1 MVVGGGA
8 FLVKCQYYKEVSDE
22 CQEICSVIRPLR
34 FLMHKLRILAVG
46 SPHEDWQ
53 REAIHSFCTRLG
65 PFAQLEVKEVA
76 DGAGGSA
83 KPDPARVKE
92 KEAEALLSVIGS
104 TPYIALD
111 ERGKNLSSEE
121 WAMLIKELAET
132 GQSLGF
138 AIGGAWGLDERV
150 REQAARTVSFGRQ
163 TVPHILARILLL
175 EQLYRAET
183 ILKRKEY
190 HK

>member
-1 MVVGGGA
+1 
-8 FLVKCQYYKEVSDE
+8 
-22 CQEICSVIRPLR
+22 
-34 FLMHKLRILAVG
+34 MHKLRIFAVG

-76 DGAGGSA
+76 DGANGSA
-83 KPDPARVKE
+83 KPDPTRVKE
-92 KEAEALLSVIGS
+92 KEAEALLGAIGN

-121 WAMLIKELAET
+121 WAALIKDHAET
-132 GQSLGF
+132 GQTLGF
-138 AIGGAWGLDERV
+138 VIGGAWGLDERV
-150 REQAARTVSFGRQ
+150 REQAVKVVSFGKQ
-163 TVPHILARILLL
+163 TVPHILARILAL

-183 ILKRKEY
+183 LLRGKEY

>member
-1 MVVGGGA
+1 
-8 FLVKCQYYKEVSDE
+8 
-22 CQEICSVIRPLR
+22 
-34 FLMHKLRILAVG
+34 MHKLRIFSVG

-53 REAIHSFCTRLG
+53 RAAIHSFCTRLG
-65 PFAQLEVKEVA
+65 PFAQLEVKEIA

-83 KPDPARVKE
+83 KPDPNRVRE
-92 KEAEALLSVIGS
+92 KEGESLLKAIGD

-111 ERGKNLSSEE
+111 ERGKNLSSAE
-121 WAMLIKELAET
+121 WAELLKETAET
-132 GQSLGF
+132 GQAIGF
-138 AIGGAWGLDERV
+138 VIGGAWGLDERV
-150 REQAARTVSFGRQ
+150 RNKAIKTVSFGKQ

-183 ILKRKEY
+183 ILKQKEY